1 MYPISQT
8 ELERTRAEKKKLE
21 HDLNAV
27 MLGLRVCPEIVAGAI
42 RKASAGKD
50 KEVSHPLFL

>member
-1 MYPISQT
+1 
-8 ELERTRAEKKKLE
+8 LERTRAEKKKLE